1 MCKDLGG
8 NLYECFGNCA
18 NGTIWGTGI
27 YTGDSN
33 PYTAAK
39 QMGLVPGKF
48 MKVPAPALTSYV
60 SATVNGI
67 TSMEIMEA
75 VTFWSS
81 KYKLFANTLHLT
93 CKK

>member
-60 SATVNGI
+60 SATVHGI
-67 TSMEIMEA
+67 TSTA
-75 VTFWSS
+75 YGNYGSS
-81 KYKLFANTLHLT
+81 YILVKHV
-93 CKK
+93 